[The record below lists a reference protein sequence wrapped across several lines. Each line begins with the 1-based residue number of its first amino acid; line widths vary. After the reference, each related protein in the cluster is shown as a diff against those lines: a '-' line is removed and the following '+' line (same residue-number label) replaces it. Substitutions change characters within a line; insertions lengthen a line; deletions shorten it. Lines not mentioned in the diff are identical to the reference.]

1 MATWSRHCFN
11 NHVGIGSRAQDFVD
25 DDVITFLTSDSE
37 TTLNWSII
45 TADIYVVKFLYP
57 ISIQHALQQ
66 ILEMDFRS
74 QHISVKD
81 SWKLWIHGPENTSG
95 VHWNM
100 DLTRLICYRYCCIS
114 NTFFPSWKWQRLV
127 KMISETLYMYMF
139 IVLWLM
145 VYFIFLFESFKLF
158 IIISLFWR
166 NDLLSPLMT
175 CNDFLTMT
183 NEVITLSHT
192 FWVTIR

>member
-1 MATWSRHCFN
+1 MTKSTHDNDVLTITVRTMATWSRHCFN
-11 NHVGIGSRAQDFVD
+11 NHVGIGSRAQYFVD

-57 ISIQHALQQ
+57 ISIQHVLQQ

-74 QHISVKD
+74 QHTSVKD
-81 SWKLWIHGPENTSG
+81 SWNLRIHGPENTSG

-127 KMISETLYMYMF
+127 KMISETLYMF

-145 VYFIFLFESFKLF
+145 VSFFNRL
-158 IIISLFWR
+158 
-166 NDLLSPLMT
+166 NCLLWYPFSGEMT
-175 CNDFLTMT
+175 YY
-183 NEVITLSHT
+183 H
-192 FWVTIR
+192 R